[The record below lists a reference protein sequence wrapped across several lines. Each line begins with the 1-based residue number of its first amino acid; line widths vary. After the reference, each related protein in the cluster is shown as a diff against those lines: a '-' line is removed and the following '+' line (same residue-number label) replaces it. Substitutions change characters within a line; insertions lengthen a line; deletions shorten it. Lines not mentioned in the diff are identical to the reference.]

1 MSVATAAD
9 ALKAADEALAA
20 GQVIR
25 AEALEALI
33 NACEGAG
40 WRVIY
45 RVNHPH
51 GERVVLE
58 DASGRSGDLEDVV
71 ASVLREGAAA

>member
-1 MSVATAAD
+1 MSIAAAHN

-40 WRVIY
+40 WRVVF
-45 RVNHPH
+45 RHRSSV
-51 GERVVLE
+51 GERIVLE
-58 DASGRSGDLEDVV
+58 HFSGRTTDLEGAV
-71 ASVLREGAAA
+71 AWTLREAVA